1 MLKRRLLSLV
11 LVLPLAACGSAAGSG
26 PVTPP
31 PAPATPRDALVASVS
46 GIRAGNYAFDLRNSN
61 GAGLTGSM
69 HLPSGS
75 AQWSTS
81 GGNFSSEVRVVGR
94 DRFTRSDFTFGGS
107 APADDGA
114 GWDRVDA
121 ATPPGPGEFYDLA
134 DPDWVGVGPLL
145 EAANSAEGAS
155 PTIKGTV
162 DLTKV
167 RNSNKLVGLGKLH
180 GLAPGTGT
188 AAPYVATLDAKG
200 RLVKLE
206 LDVPAMV
213 PIPPA
218 EKWTFEFSAYGSA
231 RPARS
236 PLR

>member
-1 MLKRRLLSLV
+1 M
-11 LVLPLAACGSAAGSG
+11 LVLPLAGCGSAADSG

-31 PAPATPRDALVASVS
+31 SASATPRDALVASVS
-46 GIRAGNYAFDLRNSN
+46 GIRAGNYAFDLKNSN

-69 HLPSGS
+69 HLPSRS
-75 AQWSTS
+75 AQWSSS
-81 GGNFSSEVRVVGR
+81 GGNFNSQVRVVGR
-94 DRFTRSDFTFGGS
+94 DRFTRSTIALGGS

-114 GWDRVDA
+114 GWSRVDA
-121 ATPPGPGEFYDLA
+121 GAPAGPGEFYDLA

-145 EAANSAEGAS
+145 EAATSAEGVA

-167 RNSNKLVGLGKLH
+167 RNSNKIVGMGKLH

-188 AAPYVATLDAKG
+188 AAPYVATLDAAG
-200 RLVKLE
+200 RLAKLE

-218 EKWTFEFSAYGSA
+218 EKWTIEFSAYGSA